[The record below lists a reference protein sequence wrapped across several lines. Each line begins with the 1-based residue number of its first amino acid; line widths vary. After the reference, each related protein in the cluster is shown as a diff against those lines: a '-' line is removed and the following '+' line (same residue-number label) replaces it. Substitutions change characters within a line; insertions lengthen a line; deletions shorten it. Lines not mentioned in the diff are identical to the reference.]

1 VRSRRVLDLVNER
14 SRCYGAKP
22 LSLSTLKPISPASIP
37 YIRLYATYYPPSCR
51 SIVCTPSVHLA
62 TMASCSLDG
71 SSDMYGL
78 GIHLGFYLQ
87 WYSSILAS
95 WLAPSEIEGLRFT
108 NSLFVAPTFFALITP
123 TANDVSSLQPVDICV
138 TLLLKFGYSLFLIP
152 LYIWRIVT
160 AGKASLDPARWPVV
174 RPTALYNVL
183 TSLLLLAVGAF
194 QLWFWASRVTQPSS
208 AQDCQQ
214 YGFFFAGIRPKSLGF
229 RILNLVLHSLGT
241 LMCVILLLIFV
252 AKEMGLLQRSQNHLI
267 R

>member
-1 VRSRRVLDLVNER
+1 MHSLCPSCDHGPPAASMAAPTCTALVSASASISNGTAQFSRPGSRLQRSKVFALRTACLSRR
-14 SRCYGAKP
+14 P
-22 LSLSTLKPISPASIP
+22 
-37 YIRLYATYYPPSCR
+37 
-51 SIVCTPSVHLA
+51 
-62 TMASCSLDG
+62 
-71 SSDMYGL
+71 
-78 GIHLGFYLQ
+78 
-87 WYSSILAS
+87 
-95 WLAPSEIEGLRFT
+95 
-108 NSLFVAPTFFALITP
+108 FFALITP
-123 TANDVSSLQPVDICV
+123 TANDASSLQPVDICV